1 LASPLQRW
9 HGSRGAVIMPA
20 TVNPSR
26 LAPRSDDRTV
36 SETRVAR
43 PLHKWDIFF
52 LIALLGWAFLVTV
65 SVGDKSYDDAFIT
78 FRYAKNV
85 ASGEGFVYNPGERFL
100 GTTKPLFTMALS
112 LFGLMF
118 PGAAIPQVGHWLC
131 GVALFFC
138 GLFVYLLGRDDD
150 IPFAGFVAASYAVTH
165 PLVLSI
171 WGGEALL
178 FLALVL
184 AGFVF
189 FFRKQMTLCGIAL
202 GLATLTRGEGVLAVL
217 VLCGHSLLVNKRFPW
232 RTALA
237 WAAIV
242 VPWLVFSVFY
252 FGSPLPGTLPAKMAQ
267 MASGYFAPSLST
279 SLRWLLAYA
288 VPNAS
293 LPLSS
298 SQTNLVVFLFAA
310 CGGLY
315 LMLHP
320 RFRWWGI
327 VVWLGMYAAG
337 YSLLWVPFYH
347 WYAAPLVLGVA
358 MAAGLGAQ
366 LVLDAIAKS
375 SRTLGNGTA
384 MIARVFL
391 VATLAL
397 PVVRAIVVLG
407 DYYQRPISL
416 VQRLYTNAGLWLRE
430 NTPPTATVGYF
441 EIGFVGYYSQ
451 RTLVDAVGL
460 VNPSVSE
467 RVAAGNFKWA
477 YLRYR
482 PDYLIVNPVR
492 WYDRIGN
499 IREDNW
505 FDDAYREVAAIEEP
519 GYFDAPLT
527 IYEKVND
534 AAIPR

>member
-1 LASPLQRW
+1 
-9 HGSRGAVIMPA
+9 MPA

-26 LAPRSDDRTV
+26 LALRSDDRTV

-43 PLHKWDIFF
+43 PLHKWDVFF

-85 ASGEGFVYNPGERFL
+85 ASGEGFVYNPGEKFL
-100 GTTKPLFTMALS
+100 GTTTPLFTMALS
-112 LFGLMF
+112 LCGLMF
-118 PGAAIPQVGHWLC
+118 PGATIPQVGLWLC
-131 GVALFFC
+131 GGALFFC
-138 GLFVYLLGRDDD
+138 GMFLYLLGRDDG
-150 IPFAGFVAASYAVTH
+150 IPVAGSVAASYTVTH
-165 PLVLSI
+165 PLVLDI

-178 FLALVL
+178 FLALVV
-184 AGFVF
+184 AGFF
-189 FFRKQMTLCGIAL
+189 FCFREQLVLSGVAL
-202 GLATLTRGEGVLAVL
+202 GLAALTRGEGVLAVA
-217 VLCGHSLLVNKRFPW
+217 VLCGHFLVVHKRFPW
-232 RTALA
+232 RAVVA
-237 WAAIV
+237 WAAMV
-242 VPWLVFSVFY
+242 VPWILFSVFY
-252 FGSPLPGTLPAKMAQ
+252 FGSPLPATLPAKLAQ
-267 MASGYFAPSLST
+267 MESGYFAPFLTT
-279 SLRWLLAYA
+279 SFRWLLAYA
-288 VPNAS
+288 IPNPS

-327 VVWLGMYAAG
+327 VVWLVVYAAG
-337 YSLLWVPFYH
+337 YSLLGVPFYH

-375 SRTLGNGTA
+375 SRTLGDGAA
-384 MIARVFL
+384 MTARVLL

-407 DYYQRPISL
+407 DYYQRPISP
-416 VQRLYTNAGLWLRE
+416 VQRLYTNAGLWLRD

-460 VNPSVSE
+460 VNPGVSE

-499 IREDNW
+499 IREQNW
-505 FDDAYREVAAIEEP
+505 FDDAYREAAAIEEP